1 MNKLSDEM
9 RFRQLGISEGTI
21 FEIKE
26 LVGYYVLDLNE
37 QAVYEANQYGKKIV
51 KVSGLY
57 QSLLN
62 GVWHK
67 KIHG

>member
-1 MNKLSDEM
+1 MSKLSDEM
-9 RFRQLGISEGTI
+9 KFQQLGISEGVV

-26 LVGYYVLDLNE
+26 LVGYYVLDLRE
-37 QAVYEANQYGKKIV
+37 QAVYETSAVGKKII
-51 KVSGLY
+51 KVNGLY